1 MVYRSLLTL
10 LGIGHKHHSAGV
22 RRRRRIEARR
32 NQLRL
37 EWLEDRRLLSTT
49 ALPKAS
55 TIAGSTPVLIATTT
69 TLTSSPNPTQ
79 YGQAASFTATVAASS
94 SSNAAPGGSVS
105 FLIDSKTTVT
115 EPISGGKAVY
125 ETTSLVA
132 GSHTI
137 VATYAGSTVDAT
149 STSQTVTQMV
159 NQAAT
164 STSLTYSGSFVV
176 GQPLSLTATVGVVAP
191 GAGTRTGSVTFVA
204 QPVTTTTS
212 TSPPPAITD
221 TVNLTGTAPSVTWS
235 LPSGLPAGAYAIT
248 ASYSGD
254 PNFLTSTSTALDK
267 TVTQLGTTTKLTTS
281 VNPVVTG
288 QPVTLTAAVASSSIT
303 LAATL
308 GTAPTGTVTFYDGT
322 TMLGT
327 GPQTLGSGAVAQLTL
342 PAAFATGGSQSLSAV
357 YSGDPNYS
365 TSTGTL
371 SQSVLVATSMTLGST
386 PNPSQYGQAVTFTAA
401 LTAIGGVPTTST
413 TGGSATTGTVTGSVS
428 FLIDSKTTVTESIVG
443 GKAVYETTSLIA
455 GSHTIVAT
463 FAGTSLFAAAPAQT
477 VTQTV
482 NQAATTTSLTYS
494 GSFVV
499 GQPLSLTATVG
510 VVAPGAGTRTGSVT
524 FVAQPVTTTT
534 STSPP
539 PAITDTVNLSGTSST
554 VTWSLPS
561 GLPAG
566 AYAFT
571 ASYSGDPNF
580 LGSTSTALDKTVT
593 QLGTTTKLTTS
604 VNPVVTGQP
613 VTLTA
618 AVASSSITLAATLGT
633 APTGTVT
640 FYDGTTMLGT
650 GPQTLG
656 SGGVAQL
663 TLPAGFATGGSQS
676 LSAVY
681 SGDPNYSTSTGTLSQ
696 SVLVATSMTLG
707 STPNP
712 SQYGQAVTFT
722 AALTAIGGVPT
733 TNATGGSTT
742 TGTVTGSVS
751 FVIDSKTTVTES
763 IVGGKAVYETT
774 SLIAGSHTIVAT
786 FAGTSLFAAAP
797 RRPSRRRS
805 TRPPRPRASP
815 TPEASSSASRLA
827 SRLRSASSR
836 PARGRG
842 PGA

>member
-1 MVYRSLLTL
+1 M
-10 LGIGHKHHSAGV
+10 
-22 RRRRRIEARR
+22 
-32 NQLRL
+32 
-37 EWLEDRRLLSTT
+37 
-49 ALPKAS
+49 
-55 TIAGSTPVLIATTT
+55 
-69 TLTSSPNPTQ
+69 
-79 YGQAASFTATVAASS
+79 
-94 SSNAAPGGSVS
+94 
-105 FLIDSKTTVT
+105 
-115 EPISGGKAVY
+115 
-125 ETTSLVA
+125 
-132 GSHTI
+132 
-137 VATYAGSTVDAT
+137 
-149 STSQTVTQMV
+149 
-159 NQAAT
+159 
-164 STSLTYSGSFVV
+164 
-176 GQPLSLTATVGVVAP
+176 
-191 GAGTRTGSVTFVA
+191 A

-342 PAAFATGGSQSLSAV
+342 PAGFATGGSQSLSAV

-386 PNPSQYGQAVTFTAA
+386 PNPSQYGQAVTFTAV

-413 TGGSATTGTVTGSVS
+413 TGGSTTTGTVTGSVT
-428 FLIDSKTTVTESIVG
+428 FVVDSKTTVTESIVG

-539 PAITDTVNLSGTSST
+539 PAITDTVNLTGTAPS

-566 AYAFT
+566 AYAIT

-618 AVASSSITLAATLGT
+618 TVASSSTSLTATLGT

-681 SGDPNYSTSTGTLSQ
+681 SGDPNYSTSTGTFTETVASMAAKS
-696 SVLVATSMTLG
+696 SVALTSSANPAVVGQPVTFTVTITTSTSPTIGASGMVTFLDGKTTLG
-707 STPNP
+707 MVAVANDQATFTTSTLAAGSHAITAMYSGDANFTSGTSSTLTESVVLPTPGTISGAGTMLSGLDTFNVNVQSTVTAGVPTYSGTLSFTDGKTHDTFNAATITSVQINQVLTPTAGAGADTYFTITGTATLTTSTPNP
-712 SQYGQAVTFT
+712 AAVTTNGGTYNFVIIGSLPVAGVSTSTGGLEVQITGLNGFTDTLPFT
-722 AALTAIGGVPT
+722 AWDPGETIVVTVTPPSSS
-733 TNATGGSTT
+733 N
-742 TGTVTGSVS
+742 TGT
-751 FVIDSKTTVTES
+751 
-763 IVGGKAVYETT
+763 
-774 SLIAGSHTIVAT
+774 
-786 FAGTSLFAAAP
+786 
-797 RRPSRRRS
+797 
-805 TRPPRPRASP
+805 
-815 TPEASSSASRLA
+815 
-827 SRLRSASSR
+827 
-836 PARGRG
+836 
-842 PGA
+842 